1 MRQVK
6 MTRDSFHVFQ
16 ANARNALKQSEQ
28 VPSILIC
35 AGTGCIAGGAMK
47 IYDNLK
53 TECEKRGLPVYVGLK
68 HDTDAEKSLHV
79 KMSGCHGFCE
89 MGPLVHIEPMGVMYI
104 HVKPEDCHEILEK
117 TVLGGEIIDRLVYHL
132 DGVAY
137 PRQEDIPFYKKQH
150 RVVLENCGSSDAEDI
165 EEYIAKGG
173 YAGFEKALFEMT
185 DEEICRSIIDSG
197 LRGRGGGGF
206 PAGQK
211 WDGARKQK
219 SEKKYIVCN
228 GDEGDPGAF
237 MDRSIMEGNPHSV
250 LEGMM
255 IAGRA
260 VGSDEGYIYVRAE
273 YPLAVSRLK
282 AAIAK
287 AEEYGLLGDHVMGT
301 DFSFRIHVNMGA
313 GAFVC
318 GEGSALTA
326 SIEGN
331 RGMPRVKPPRTI
343 EHGLWAEPTVLN
355 NVETFA
361 NVPLI
366 IRKGVDWYR
375 SIGTKTSPGT
385 KAFALTGNVVNTGLI
400 EVPMGTTIR
409 EVVFDI
415 GGGIRG
421 GKKFKDRRPL
431 RRRHHRQPRAPGPA
445 PGLRQ
450 SEEHRRHDRLR
461 RLGGHGRGHLHG
473 GDGPVLHGVYTEG
486 VLRQVRPLPGGHQA
500 DAGDPGPDHR
510 QQGHT
515 GGAGPAGGAGGH
527 HQ

>member
-287 AEEYGLLGDHVMGT
+287 AEELAREIPGGFVPGQFVNAANPKAHFETTGPEIYEDTDGKVDYFVAGVGT
-301 DFSFRIHVNMGA
+301 GGTITGVGQYLKSRNPEVKVVAVEPKSSAVLSTGVAGAHKIQGIGA
-313 GAFVC
+313 GFVPQV
-318 GEGSALTA
+318 LDT
-326 SIEGN
+326 
-331 RGMPRVKPPRTI
+331 RVYDEIIP
-343 EHGLWAEPTVLN
+343 
-355 NVETFA
+355 VE
-361 NVPLI
+361 N
-366 IRKGVDWYR
+366 DD
-375 SIGTKTSPGT
+375 
-385 KAFALTGNVVNTGLI
+385 AFALGK
-400 EVPMGTTIR
+400 EMGR
-409 EVVFDI
+409 
-415 GGGIRG
+415 
-421 GKKFKDRRPL
+421 
-431 RRRHHRQPRAPGPA
+431 
-445 PGLRQ
+445 
-450 SEEHRRHDRLR
+450 S
-461 RLGGHGRGHLHG
+461 
-473 GDGPVLHGVYTEG
+473 EG
-486 VLRQVRPLPGGHQA
+486 VLVGISSGAALWAAIEIAKRPGSEGKTIVVLLPDTGDRYLSTPLFA
-500 DAGDPGPDHR
+500 D
-510 QQGHT
+510 
-515 GGAGPAGGAGGH
+515 
-527 HQ
+527 